1 MPTLTQLRYVLEVV
15 RLGHFGRAAK
25 ACHVSQPTLSTQ
37 IAKAEEGLG
46 VQLLDRQTKPIRP
59 TPTGAVL
66 IEQAQAVVAAH
77 NKLKEMALGEASHL
91 AGPFSLGIIPTISPY
106 LLPWFLPSFAQQ
118 YPSVELSVSELT
130 TEQIVEQLKLQ
141 QLDAAILAT
150 PLGEDA
156 LVTRPLFYDAFF
168 LYAHCDESV
177 LRRKWVSVEKL
188 DVEKLW
194 LLSDGH
200 CFRNQVVNYCNITQ
214 RRALFGSVT
223 FVAGTI
229 ETLRNLIDS
238 AGGYTLVPDMFVET
252 LPTGVRRDQVRA
264 FHKPVPT
271 REVSMVHHRNSWK
284 RRIANA
290 VWAKI
295 DEQIPDSRRQTPKN
309 SVILPID

>member
-1 MPTLTQLRYVLEVV
+1 MPTLTQLRYILEVT

-25 ACHVSQPTLSTQ
+25 VCHVSQPTLSTQ
-37 IAKAEEGLG
+37 IAKAEDELG

-59 TPTGAVL
+59 TPTGTPL

-77 NKLKEMALGEASHL
+77 NKLKEMALGEAHQL

-106 LLPWFLPSFAQQ
+106 LLPWFLPGFAQRH
-118 YPSVELSVSELT
+118 PAVELSVSELT
-130 TEQIVEQLKLQ
+130 TEQIVEQLRLQ

-156 LVTRPLFYDAFF
+156 LITRPLFYDAFF
-168 LYAHCDESV
+168 LYAHPDESV
-177 LRRKWVSVEKL
+177 LRQKLVSVEKL
-188 DVEKLW
+188 DAEKLW
-194 LLSDGH
+194 LLADGH

-214 RRALFGSVT
+214 RRALYGSVS

-229 ETLRNLIDS
+229 ETLRNLIDT
-238 AGGYTLVPDMFVET
+238 AGGYTLVPDMFVQT
-252 LPTGVRRDQVRA
+252 LSTDVRGEQVRA

-284 RRIANA
+284 RRMANA
-290 VWAKI
+290 VWVSI
-295 DEQIPDSRRQTPKN
+295 DDQIPKGRQQPPQN
-309 SVILPID
+309 SVVLPID